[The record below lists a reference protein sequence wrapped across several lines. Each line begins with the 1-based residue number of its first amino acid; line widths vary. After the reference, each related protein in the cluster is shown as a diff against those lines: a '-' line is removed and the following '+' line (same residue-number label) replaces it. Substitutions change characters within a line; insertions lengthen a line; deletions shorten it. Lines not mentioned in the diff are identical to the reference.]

1 MPSKGIIDRQRIAKT
16 IVAAARM
23 HAHEVGG
30 RLPEV
35 VASFV
40 EEGETLPDFTTF
52 QLQLARYLESRI
64 DTIVQAD
71 ELHLDEL
78 DDDQEP
84 RRRRDRAAE
93 VLYDTLV
100 AVRESLNGPFGAER
114 ASEFLGIDG
123 RTSSDPLILFRQ
135 ADRAW
140 KRLSAESPVL
150 PPTRVDGIQADLGAL
165 AAQLR
170 TPLDELGQAL
180 QRVDEES
187 RAIESTLRE
196 KDLALDAFD
205 LAVRS
210 VGFLIKGLDGLAG
223 FPEFSAKIR
232 LTLPGRRR
240 RGTGTGEESPL
251 PEGGGEETSPEPE
264 DGPPTDLPPVV
275 PSPGP
280 ENGSGP
286 EASGG

>member
-1 MPSKGIIDRQRIAKT
+1 MPSKGVLDRQRIAKT
-16 IVAAARM
+16 LVAAARI
-23 HAHEVGG
+23 HAHEVGV

-35 VASFV
+35 LASFV

-64 DTIVQAD
+64 DAIVEAD
-71 ELHLDEL
+71 ELHLEEL
-78 DDDQEP
+78 NDDQEP

-123 RTSSDPLILFRQ
+123 RTSPDPLILFRQ

-140 KRLSAESPVL
+140 KRLTAESPVL
-150 PPTRVDGIQADLGAL
+150 PPTRVDGIQTDLGAL

-170 TPLDELGQAL
+170 PPLDELGQAL
-180 QRVDEES
+180 RLVDEEF
-187 RAIESTLRE
+187 RASESTIRE

-232 LTLPGRRR
+232 LSLPNRRR
-240 RGTGTGEESPL
+240 RGTGSGEESPL
-251 PEGGGEETSPEPE
+251 PEGGEETSSEPE
-264 DGPPTDLPPVV
+264 DGPPADAPPVV

-286 EASGG
+286 EASGA